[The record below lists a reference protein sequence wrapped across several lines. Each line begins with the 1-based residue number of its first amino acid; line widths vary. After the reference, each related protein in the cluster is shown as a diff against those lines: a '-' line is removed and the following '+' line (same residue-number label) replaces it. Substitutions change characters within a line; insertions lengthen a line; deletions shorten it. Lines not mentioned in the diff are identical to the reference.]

1 MYHLEEVERMK
12 MQFKKVEEENDSWNN
27 EYNRVIQVFN
37 NVMQTF
43 FDNSLNKVVLSYP
56 EVNMRL

>member
-12 MQFKKVEEENDSWNN
+12 MQFKKVEEENDSWND
-27 EYNRVIQVFN
+27 EHNRVIQVFN

-43 FDNSLNKVVLSYP
+43 FDNSLNKVVLSYS